1 MFPNAC
7 MGLGISVIALLEL
20 SGDGFQF
27 NDFVEPLNSE
37 DDFNMNYVIGILTL
51 DCVLLMTVSW

>member
-1 MFPNAC
+1 

-27 NDFVEPLNSE
+27 NDFVGPLNSE